1 MTREA
6 ARILMVDD
14 RHENLLA
21 LEAVL
26 EPLGHEL
33 VRASSGPDALRELL
47 SGAFAVILMDVEMP
61 LMDGYETA
69 TRIKEREKTR
79 HVPIVF
85 LTAHQTDAQQQ
96 FRGYEAGAVDY
107 LLKPFDPTILRSK
120 VQVFADLFHL
130 KRDAEL
136 LAHRAVHDALTGL
149 PNRVLLMD
157 RLAVALAQ
165 VERRTSQVAVVF
177 IDLDGF
183 KLVNDTRG
191 HEAGDEL
198 LMEAAGRL
206 RHVVRPA
213 DTVARFGG
221 DEFAIVAEVAD
232 EADALVIAERLS
244 VALAAPFKLR
254 SGDAFVSASVGIA
267 LARGRE
273 DNPETLVREAD
284 AAMYRAKQRGGAG
297 HDLYDASM
305 RDRAARRLDTERALG
320 EALER
325 DELRLVYQPMVD
337 LRTGALTG
345 LEALLRWEHPEHGL
359 MEPADFLALA
369 EETWQ
374 IVPIG
379 KWVLEQAL
387 GQGVLWRAQTGGK
400 LVPISVNVSGRQV
413 SRPHFAATVAAALA
427 ATDTEPGMLSLE
439 VTESAVGEARAT
451 LLTLARLRE
460 GGVRL
465 LLDDFG
471 TGVASLS
478 ALTRYPVDTLK
489 VDRSLVESVHQRS
502 RDSAIVAAILGLGHG
517 LGLAA
522 VAEGI
527 ERPEQV
533 TALRALGCQVGQ
545 GNYFAPALPAED
557 ILGFLSTQS
566 SEPFAERVEGA
577 ITLTERAAA

>member
-1 MTREA
+1 MIREA

-14 RHENLLA
+14 RPENLLA

-26 EPLGHEL
+26 EPLGHDL
-33 VRASSGPDALRELL
+33 VRASSGPEALKQLL
-47 SGAFAVILMDVEMP
+47 HGDFAVILMDVEMP
-61 LMDGYETA
+61 GMDGFETA
-69 TRIKEREKTR
+69 ARIKQREKTR
-79 HVPIVF
+79 HIPIVF
-85 LTAHQTDAQQQ
+85 VTARSADSQQM

-107 LLKPFDPTILRSK
+107 LFKPFDSKILCSK
-120 VQVFADLFHL
+120 IQVFADLFHL

-136 LAHRAVHDALTGL
+136 LAHRAVHDPLTGL
-149 PNRVLLMD
+149 PNRILLMD

-177 IDLDGF
+177 VDLDGF

-198 LMEAAGRL
+198 LMEAATRL
-206 RHVVRPA
+206 VHVVRPA

-232 EADALVIAERLS
+232 EADALVIAERL
-244 VALAAPFKLR
+244 AATLSTPFELR
-254 SGDAFVSASVGIA
+254 SGEAFVSASVGIA
-267 LARGRE
+267 LARGDE

-305 RDRAARRLDTERALG
+305 RERAARRLDTEMALR

-325 DELRLVYQPMVD
+325 QELRLFYQPMVD
-337 LRTGALTG
+337 LRTGALAG
-345 LEALLRWEHPEHGL
+345 LEALIRWDHPERGL
-359 MEPADFLALA
+359 MEPAEFLALA
-369 EETWQ
+369 EETWL

-379 KWVLEQAL
+379 KWVLEEAL
-387 GQGVLWRAQTGGK
+387 RQGAQWRAQTGGHM
-400 LVPISVNVSGRQV
+400 VPISVNVSGRQV
-413 SRPHFAATVAAALA
+413 TRPHFAATVAAALA

-439 VTESAVGEARAT
+439 VTESAVGDARTT
-451 LLTLARLRE
+451 LHTLSRLRE

-465 LLDDFG
+465 SLDDFG
-471 TGVASLS
+471 TGVAPLS
-478 ALTRYPVDTLK
+478 ALTQYPVDTLK
-489 VDRSLVESVHQRS
+489 VDRSLVDGVYQRS
-502 RDSAIVAAILGLGHG
+502 RDSSIVAAILGLGYG

-527 ERPEQV
+527 ERAEQV
-533 TALRALGCQVGQ
+533 AALRALGCQVGQ
-545 GNYFAPALPAED
+545 GNYFARALPAED
-557 ILGFLSTQS
+557 IIEFLAAEGG
-566 SEPFAERVEGA
+566 EPFAHRVGA
-577 ITLTERAAA
+577 LSTLPESAVA

>member
-1 MTREA
+1 MIREA

-14 RHENLLA
+14 RQENLLA

-33 VRASSGPDALRELL
+33 VRASSGPEALKHLL
-47 SGAFAVILMDVEMP
+47 SGDFAVILMDVEMP
-61 LMDGYETA
+61 QMNGFETA

-79 HVPIVF
+79 HIPIVF
-85 LTAHQTDAQQQ
+85 LTAHHADDRQL
-96 FRGYEAGAVDY
+96 FRGYDAGGVDY

-130 KRDAEL
+130 KRDAER

-157 RLAVALAQ
+157 RLGVALAQ

-177 IDLDGF
+177 VDLDGF

-191 HEAGDEL
+191 HDAGDEL
-198 LMEAAGRL
+198 LMEAAERL
-206 RHVVRPA
+206 RQVVRPA

-232 EADALVIAERLS
+232 EADALVIAERLAT
-244 VALAAPFKLR
+244 ALSAPFELR
-254 SGDAFVSASVGIA
+254 SGEAFVSASVGIA
-267 LARGRE
+267 LSRGGE

-305 RDRAARRLDTERALG
+305 RERAARRLDTELALR

-325 DELRLVYQPMVD
+325 DELRLFYQPLVD
-337 LRTGALTG
+337 LRTGALAG
-345 LEALLRWEHPEHGL
+345 LEALIRWEHPERGL

-369 EETWQ
+369 EETWL

-379 KWVLEQAL
+379 KWVLEEAL
-387 GQGVLWRAQTGGK
+387 RQGAHWRAETGGEM
-400 LVPISVNVSGRQV
+400 VPISVNVSGRQV
-413 SRPHFAATVAAALA
+413 SRPHFAGMVTAALA

-451 LLTLARLRE
+451 LHTLSRLRD

-465 LLDDFG
+465 SLDDFG

-478 ALTRYPVDTLK
+478 ALTRYPVNTLK
-489 VDRSLVESVHQRS
+489 VDRSLVEGVYKRS
-502 RDSAIVAAILGLGHG
+502 RDSSIVAAILSLGYG
-517 LGLAA
+517 LGLDA

-527 ERPEQV
+527 ERAEQV
-533 TALRALGCQVGQ
+533 GALRALGCQVGQ
-545 GNYFAPALPAED
+545 GNYFAPALPAEA
-557 ILGFLSTQS
+557 IFEFLAAEAG
-566 SEPFAERVEGA
+566 EPFAHRVGSAAMLPE
-577 ITLTERAAA
+577 AAAA

>member
-1 MTREA
+1 MIREA

-14 RHENLLA
+14 RQENLLA

-33 VRASSGPDALRELL
+33 VRAGSGPDALKQLL
-47 SGAFAVILMDVEMP
+47 HGDFAVILMDVEMP
-61 LMDGYETA
+61 GMNGFETA

-79 HVPIVF
+79 HIPIVF
-85 LTAHQTDAQQQ
+85 VTAHYTDSQQL

-136 LAHRAVHDALTGL
+136 LAHRAVHDPLTGL
-149 PNRVLLMD
+149 PNRILLMD

-177 IDLDGF
+177 VDLDGF

-232 EADALVIAERLS
+232 EDDALVIAERLATTLS
-244 VALAAPFKLR
+244 APFKLR
-254 SGDAFVSASVGIA
+254 SGEAYVSASVGIA
-267 LARGRE
+267 LARGGE

-305 RDRAARRLDTERALG
+305 RERAAQRLDAELALG

-325 DELRLVYQPMVD
+325 DQLRLFYQPMVD
-337 LRTGALTG
+337 LRTGALAG
-345 LEALLRWEHPEHGL
+345 LEALIRWEHPEHG
-359 MEPADFLALA
+359 MMQPADFLALA

-379 KWVLEQAL
+379 KWVLEEAL
-387 GQGVLWRAQTGGK
+387 RQGARWRAETGGEI
-400 LVPISVNVSGRQV
+400 VPISVNVSGRQV
-413 SRPHFAATVAAALA
+413 TRPHFAATVAAALA

-439 VTESAVGEARAT
+439 ITESAVGEARAT
-451 LLTLARLRE
+451 LLTLSRLQE

-465 LLDDFG
+465 ALDDFG

-489 VDRSLVESVHQRS
+489 VDRSLVAGVYERS
-502 RDSAIVAAILGLGHG
+502 RDSAIVAAILGLGCG

-533 TALRALGCQVGQ
+533 GALRALGCQVGQ
-545 GNYFAPALPAED
+545 GNYFARPLPATAIYE
-557 ILGFLSTQS
+557 FLAAEGG
-566 SEPFAERVEGA
+566 EPFAHLVGGSASLSE
-577 ITLTERAAA
+577 AAAA